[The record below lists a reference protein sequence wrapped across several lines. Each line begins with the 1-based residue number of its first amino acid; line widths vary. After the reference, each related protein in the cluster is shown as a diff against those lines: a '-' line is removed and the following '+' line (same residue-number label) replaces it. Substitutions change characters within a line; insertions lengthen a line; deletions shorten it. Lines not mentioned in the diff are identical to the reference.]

1 MIRAW
6 TRCGCDPV
14 ECMDRVDRRVK
25 TVDAAKATSGVP
37 GLDADKGRVL
47 GLGCD
52 QPKRMSAE
60 VSTMVKNHPIGVVFC
75 GMQD

>member
-1 MIRAW
+1 META
-6 TRCGCDPV
+6 
-14 ECMDRVDRRVK
+14 
-25 TVDAAKATSGVP
+25 DAAKAASGVL
-37 GLDADKGRVL
+37 GLDADKGRDL

-52 QPKRMSAE
+52 QPRRVSAE